1 MRVIHWTG
9 FRQDASVALQPGDVA
24 VVMIYH
30 KSGCSMNKICRY
42 CNYVMSYQESLMICS
57 WISRKNST
65 NSTAIITYIDFD
77 MRCFRSSIGYTVAV
91 VRAPSSRS
99 LEKLAADIDLEKCD
113 HRVTLPYS
121 CGSNADY
128 LR

>member
-1 MRVIHWTG
+1 MRTS
-9 FRQDASVALQPGDVA
+9 FRRGAFFYWELGSATL
-24 VVMIYH
+24 VMIYH

-42 CNYVMSYQESLMICS
+42 CNYVMSYKESLMICS